1 MEDYNNKNNN
11 KKEKRSS
18 KNQKEL
24 LNDKLLKAIKLLETN
39 KKPNYNISSKFDN
52 KLLDNYKISKKDKIP
67 NINMTI
73 KNKSSNTK
81 NFIPNN
87 KMPNKIKLKLI
98 NNNINDLSKNKNQ
111 ISININKSSHFNIQ
125 KIILLNQENFPA
137 YDPSFTYSNSLI
149 NLKKSEEEIYNNFY
163 NSKIV
168 PEILKIIK
176 KEIIINYKR
185 IYNNICITFKN
196 DSKNIMISLS
206 LENKDILKKYYK
218 VNVSKEKISDIIN
231 KKEVFNEIKTVV
243 KKKYKNK
250 KMVKEVFINNI
261 LYTESII
268 DATYELIENERFYNK
283 NGEPLFWSNTSR
295 LLCFKYNKKNPYK
308 FAKFCMNSLI
318 KILVKKY
325 NTKNEINIFKEELE
339 KNEEIE
345 HNLELE
351 ETQTKIEISKLIL
364 NQILLETIEILF
376 HVDFSRKN
384 PKLYTFKSIYSAIE
398 LPQLP
403 FQ

>member
-168 PEILKIIK
+168 PEILK
-176 KEIIINYKR
+176 
-185 IYNNICITFKN
+185 
-196 DSKNIMISLS
+196 
-206 LENKDILKKYYK
+206 
-218 VNVSKEKISDIIN
+218 
-231 KKEVFNEIKTVV
+231 
-243 KKKYKNK
+243 
-250 KMVKEVFINNI
+250 
-261 LYTESII
+261 
-268 DATYELIENERFYNK
+268 
-283 NGEPLFWSNTSR
+283 
-295 LLCFKYNKKNPYK
+295 
-308 FAKFCMNSLI
+308 
-318 KILVKKY
+318 
-325 NTKNEINIFKEELE
+325 
-339 KNEEIE
+339 
-345 HNLELE
+345 
-351 ETQTKIEISKLIL
+351 
-364 NQILLETIEILF
+364 
-376 HVDFSRKN
+376 
-384 PKLYTFKSIYSAIE
+384 
-398 LPQLP
+398 
-403 FQ
+403 

>member
-1 MEDYNNKNNN
+1 
-11 KKEKRSS
+11 
-18 KNQKEL
+18 
-24 LNDKLLKAIKLLETN
+24 
-39 KKPNYNISSKFDN
+39 
-52 KLLDNYKISKKDKIP
+52 
-67 NINMTI
+67 
-73 KNKSSNTK
+73 
-81 NFIPNN
+81 
-87 KMPNKIKLKLI
+87 
-98 NNNINDLSKNKNQ
+98 
-111 ISININKSSHFNIQ
+111 
-125 KIILLNQENFPA
+125 
-137 YDPSFTYSNSLI
+137 
-149 NLKKSEEEIYNNFY
+149 
-163 NSKIV
+163 
-168 PEILKIIK
+168 
-176 KEIIINYKR
+176 
-185 IYNNICITFKN
+185 
-196 DSKNIMISLS
+196 MISLS